1 MYNERRIRLKWGIDI
16 MKIKCFVSGSLM
28 SNGYVIYQK
37 EGGSCYIIDPGYS
50 PKKFI
55 SFVKEKELRPCGI
68 LLTHLHHDHTGAA
81 EAVEDSLNCPIY
93 MHEDDAFS
101 YRGKVDFRMKDG
113 DKLDLDGEELLILH
127 TPGHTRGS
135 ICIMS
140 EKSRVCFTGD
150 TVFDTDLGR
159 TDLAGGSE
167 EDMRRS
173 IRTVADKWENDI
185 VIYPG
190 HDTGCTMKKVRIY
203 NKEFLALRDGHDR

>member
-1 MYNERRIRLKWGIDI
+1 
-16 MKIKCFVSGSLM
+16 M

-50 PKKFI
+50 PKKFV
-55 SFVKEKELRPCGI
+55 SFVREKDLQALGI
-68 LLTHLHHDHTGAA
+68 LLTHLHHDHAGAA
-81 EAVEDSLNCPIY
+81 EAVQDALDCPIY

-101 YRGKVDFRMKDG
+101 YRGKVDVRLKDG
-113 DKLDLDGEELLILH
+113 GRLDLDGEELLILH

-140 EKSRVCFTGD
+140 EKSRACFTGD
-150 TVFDTDLGR
+150 TLFDTDLGR

-167 EDMRRS
+167 EDMGRS
-173 IRTVADKWENDI
+173 IRTVVDRWENDI

-203 NKEFLALRDGHDR
+203 NKEFLALRDGYDR